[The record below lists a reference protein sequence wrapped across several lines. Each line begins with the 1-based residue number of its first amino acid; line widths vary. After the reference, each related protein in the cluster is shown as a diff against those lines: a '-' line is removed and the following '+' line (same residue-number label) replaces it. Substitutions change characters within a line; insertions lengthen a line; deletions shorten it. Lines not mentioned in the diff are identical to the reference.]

1 MHGVLEYEGEIYL
14 ANLSVEELYATD
26 KENNFKG
33 TSNRL
38 YSFRDIKI
46 TPVELLGGQT
56 HTSLRNANKD
66 TLSSVIAIT
75 IPQLYELVK
84 TYDKSFF
91 ENLNAIGRSDRENEI
106 VAKNEYKKAVEKLK
120 EYTEKEAEA
129 SPMGTLFFFCKNSQS
144 DFPYVDK
151 PMTEKPQSDFRKV
164 GVFYLFLYDT
174 MIIGE
179 KIPKKILGQLLD
191 NF

>member
-84 TYDKSFF
+84 TYDKSYY
-91 ENLNAIGRSDRENEI
+91 R
-106 VAKNEYKKAVEKLK
+106 
-120 EYTEKEAEA
+120 
-129 SPMGTLFFFCKNSQS
+129 
-144 DFPYVDK
+144 
-151 PMTEKPQSDFRKV
+151 
-164 GVFYLFLYDT
+164 
-174 MIIGE
+174 
-179 KIPKKILGQLLD
+179 
-191 NF
+191 